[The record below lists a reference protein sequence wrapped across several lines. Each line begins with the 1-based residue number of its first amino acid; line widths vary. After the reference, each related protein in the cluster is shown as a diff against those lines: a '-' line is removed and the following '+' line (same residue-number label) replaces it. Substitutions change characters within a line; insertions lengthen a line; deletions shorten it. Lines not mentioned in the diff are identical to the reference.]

1 MQLAISYICLFETM
15 NGDIWYI
22 FHIFFS
28 LVRNIFNENYIVC
41 NSRVNDNSGEAL
53 LNVTHSSAST
63 CTWISCERKSGNKGT
78 SRIEGFQNESE

>member
-1 MQLAISYICLFETM
+1 M
-15 NGDIWYI
+15 
-22 FHIFFS
+22 
-28 LVRNIFNENYIVC
+28 C

-53 LNVTHSSAST
+53 LNVTHSSASTT